1 MATVSAQQA
10 EEMLSQGSMIERIG
24 SFLPPFRP
32 GYSMSK
38 YEIKVQK
45 NVARKLYNKRIK
57 LAEVMSAPHGND
69 SASLVVNPALVSS
82 GISPNSVQKYDE
94 YIELL
99 SQRQGGWKRW
109 KAQVSEELD
118 RYHAARKEI
127 MKTMGTIISILTL
140 SLIVGGVG
148 NAAFPDVEYF
158 FIIPTLITFSA
169 LIYAALFGYKKVKKN
184 MDIIFET
191 TGGRKKRVEDFF
203 PYTKL

>member
-57 LAEVMSAPHGND
+57 LAEVMSAPHGKD

-99 SQRQGGWKRW
+99 SQKQGGWKR
-109 KAQVSEELD
+109 
-118 RYHAARKEI
+118 
-127 MKTMGTIISILTL
+127 
-140 SLIVGGVG
+140 
-148 NAAFPDVEYF
+148 
-158 FIIPTLITFSA
+158 
-169 LIYAALFGYKKVKKN
+169 
-184 MDIIFET
+184 
-191 TGGRKKRVEDFF
+191 
-203 PYTKL
+203 